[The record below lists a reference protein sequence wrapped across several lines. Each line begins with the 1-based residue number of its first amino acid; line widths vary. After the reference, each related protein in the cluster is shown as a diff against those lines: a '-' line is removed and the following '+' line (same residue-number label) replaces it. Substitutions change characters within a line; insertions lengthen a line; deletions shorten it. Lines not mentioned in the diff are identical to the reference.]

1 MSIFN
6 MSNLS
11 ETKQETP
18 EPTQQQEVDMSKV
31 VAGTPTE
38 TSPTSK
44 DEMKTPPKPVE
55 IVLSGPLGHIYTQA
69 LNVLLAKEDAVSTYK
84 FYEEYEREEDEEDK
98 EGEDKAFVYIADG
111 RTLEQGEVVRAFNDI
126 VKFKNDYPKA
136 TVVVGLECAGTF
148 SKAAASFDRCISGM
162 KIPTFY
168 KKDSI
173 TNAIKN
179 LNKA

>member
-6 MSNLS
+6 ISNLT

-18 EPTQQQEVDMSKV
+18 EPTEQQEADMSKV
-31 VAGTPTE
+31 VAGKPTE
-38 TSPTSK
+38 TPSESK
-44 DEMKTPPKPVE
+44 EETETPPKPVE

-84 FYEEYEREEDEEDK
+84 FYEEYEREEDDEDE

-136 TVVVGLECAGTF
+136 SVVVGLECAGTF

-168 KKDSI
+168 KKDTI
-173 TNAIKN
+173 TKAIKN

>member
-6 MSNLS
+6 ISNLT
-11 ETKQETP
+11 ETKQEIP
-18 EPTQQQEVDMSKV
+18 EPTSQQDVDMSKV
-31 VAGTPTE
+31 VSGKPTE
-38 TSPTSK
+38 TPPVAKEESK
-44 DEMKTPPKPVE
+44 AAPKPVE

-84 FYEEYEREEDEEDK
+84 FYEEYEREEDDEDK
-98 EGEDKAFVYIADG
+98 DDEDKAFVYIADG

-136 TVVVGLECAGTF
+136 AVVVGLECAGTF

-168 KKDSI
+168 KKETI

>member
-6 MSNLS
+6 MSNLT

-38 TSPTSK
+38 TPPEPKEET
-44 DEMKTPPKPVE
+44 KTPPKPVE

-84 FYEEYEREEDEEDK
+84 FYEEYEREEDEEDD

-136 TVVVGLECAGTF
+136 AVVVGLECAGTF